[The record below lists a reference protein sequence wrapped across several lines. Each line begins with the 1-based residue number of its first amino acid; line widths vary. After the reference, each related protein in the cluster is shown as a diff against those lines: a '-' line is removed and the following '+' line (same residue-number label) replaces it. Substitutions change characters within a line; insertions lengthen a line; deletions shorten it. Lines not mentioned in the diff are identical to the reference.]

1 MKESFYHLT
10 PAMLQQRLME
20 VEAHALTSSLLYNQ
34 IHKKGNLGDRFDAS
48 CGQQVSRRVQDWLL
62 ETFDFSLPTADQ
74 IHESEDGTVK
84 FLYSMAD
91 GSTVETVLLPFQGK
105 YSLCVS
111 SQVGC
116 AMNCSFCFTGTQ
128 GLKRHLESH
137 EIVGQFLMSRDWLK
151 QNRPD
156 GGKILNVV
164 FMGQGEPLHN
174 FDAVKVSCEILISQH
189 GASLADH
196 KITVS
201 TSGYLPGLKRWQ
213 SEMPQVNLALS
224 LHSAF
229 EDKRST
235 LIPINVKYPLDEVM
249 VYLDALPLDKK
260 RFITYEYLLLDGFND
275 GEEDAEALAGLL
287 KNRTALLNI
296 IPFNPYPGAHYSR
309 PSRAKVDQFFQW
321 LVPHNIPMMVRKTKG
336 DDILAACG
344 QLKSKG

>member
-1 MKESFYHLT
+1 MRESFYQFT
-10 PAMLQQRLME
+10 PQALGERLASID
-20 VEAHALTSSLLYNQ
+20 AHPSTSSLLYNQ
-34 IHKKGNLGDRFDAS
+34 IYKKGHFDERFDVT
-48 CGQQVSRRVQDWLL
+48 CGQQVSHRLQEWIRA
-62 ETFDFSLPTADQ
+62 TFDFTLPTATQ

-84 FLYSMAD
+84 FLYRMQD

-128 GLKRHLESH
+128 GLKRHLGTH
-137 EIVGQFLMSRDWLK
+137 EIVGQFLMSRDWLRK
-151 QNRPD
+151 NRND
-156 GGKILNVV
+156 GGQLLNVV

-174 FDAVKVSCEILISQH
+174 FDAVKESCEILISQH

-201 TSGYLPGLKRWQ
+201 TSGYIPGLKRWQ
-213 SEMPQVNLALS
+213 AEMPNVNLALS

-229 EDKRST
+229 EDKRNT
-235 LIPINVKYPLDEVM
+235 LIPINLKYPLEEVM
-249 VYLDALPLDKK
+249 TYLDAVPLDKK
-260 RFITYEYLLLDGFND
+260 RFITYEYLLLNDFND
-275 GEEDAEALAGLL
+275 AQEDAEALGELL
-287 KNRTALLNI
+287 KERTALLNI
-296 IPFNPYPGAHYSR
+296 IPFNPYPDAHYTR
-309 PSRAKVDQFFQW
+309 PSREKVDQFYQW
-321 LVPHNIPMMVRKTKG
+321 LLPYHIPMMVRKTKG